1 VIVLKKPLQF
11 FARQL
16 ACKKFPGEF
25 MPFDYAAHGLIPS
38 AHRLPLPGVAVPHY
52 FPPQHLGEILD
63 HQLKKDGTRRALVGN
78 SGSYSYA
85 ELDREVNK
93 ACAVYKQLGIQRYDR
108 IAVCLPNDVDI
119 IIAFLASARIGAIWV
134 GVNRPLA
141 GPEKAQLLQDSA
153 AKIFLADPP
162 YVKEIGKE
170 TSNCPALQKVIAVD
184 RDNRN
189 ASEWHQMLAKETGDK
204 NIMAT
209 DIDPFE
215 PVAIAYT
222 SGTTGSPKGCV
233 HSHHNVM
240 LPGAIAV
247 ANKSYGPDCAQGV
260 MLPLTILNLMVLAP
274 VTAFQDGSCCVCID
288 GLKPEIIAE
297 WIRKEKVGHFASVP
311 TVIHDLLT
319 STTIAPADLKTLGT
333 PDIGG
338 ASCPDTVQQLYK
350 ERFGRGIIMAY
361 GMTEAPTIVS
371 RTDPNKKPVNDLC
384 GKAVEQIEL
393 VVVDANDR
401 PLPQGETGEICVK
414 PAETGRF
421 ARVYTTMLGY
431 WNKPDATQKALSSGM
446 FHTGDEGYFD
456 ANGDLFIR
464 GRRNE
469 LIIRGGAN
477 VYPAE
482 VERIMMQHPSVAIA
496 AVLGIPDERLGQRVV
511 AAIEQKPGSRVDE
524 KQIYEF
530 CRERLARYKVPD
542 TIKTVDA
549 LPRNAMNKIVK
560 PKLVPL
566 FG

>member
-1 VIVLKKPLQF
+1 
-11 FARQL
+11 
-16 ACKKFPGEF
+16 
-25 MPFDYAAHGLIPS
+25 MTFDYRAHGLLASP
-38 AHRLPLPGVAVPHY
+38 HRLPLPGEGA
-52 FPPQHLGEILD
+52 PQHLGEILN
-63 HQLKKDGTRRALVGN
+63 HQLKKDGSRRALVGN
-78 SGSYSYA
+78 SGAFTYA
-85 ELDREVNK
+85 ELDREINK
-93 ACAVYKQLGIQRYDR
+93 ACAVYQQLGIQRYDR
-108 IAVCLPNDVDI
+108 IAACLPNDVDI
-119 IIAFLASARIGAIWV
+119 VIAFLASARIGAIWA

-141 GPEKAQLLQDSA
+141 GPEKAQLLSDCA

-162 YVKEIGKE
+162 YAKEIQKE
-170 TSNCPALQKVIAVD
+170 LSQCPALQKVITVD
-184 RDNRN
+184 RDNKS
-189 ASEWHQMLAKETGDK
+189 ASEWHQLLAQESGDQ
-204 NIMAT
+204 NLMAS

-240 LPGAIAV
+240 LPGAIEV
-247 ANKSYGPDCAQGV
+247 FKKTYGPDCAQGV

-274 VTAFQDGSCCVCID
+274 ITAFQDGSCCVCID
-288 GLKPEIIAE
+288 GLKPEIIAH
-297 WIRKEKVGHFASVP
+297 WIKQEKVGHFASVP

-319 STTIAPADLKTLGT
+319 STTIAPTDLKTLGT

-350 ERFGRGIIMAY
+350 MRFGRGIIMAY

-393 VVVDANDR
+393 LVVDANDQ

-446 FHTGDEGYFD
+446 YHTGDEGYFD
-456 ANGDLFIR
+456 EAGNLFIR

-482 VERIMMQHPSVAIA
+482 VERIMMQHPSVAVA

-511 AAIEQKPGSRVDE
+511 AAIEQKPGVQVAE
-524 KQIYEF
+524 KEIYEF
-530 CRERLARYKVPD
+530 CREKLARYKVPD

-549 LPRNAMNKIVK
+549 MPRNAMNKIVK
-560 PKLVPL
+560 PKLAPL
-566 FG
+566 FT